1 MSLHMQHVF
10 LTSIMLVILTAC
22 GAITPTIAPTL
33 QPPTAAPPYIHYTP
47 SEISNVHLEFD
58 YPGSWIFSED
68 KIQGTDI
75 ISIGLGDPRLLTV
88 PTRAPEEPHGTPSD
102 FGSINILVQPA
113 NPGQTL
119 DTRIEAHKKGHSD
132 VSWIKALNDYQITI
146 DGYNARVFEYQIEP
160 FDENGYISTMFERD
174 IFFAVQD
181 QIYQITLS
189 VAEKERGGEFEKGY
203 EHFFNSLK
211 IVP

>member
-1 MSLHMQHVF
+1 MNKMMSLHMQHVF

-132 VSWIKALNDYQITI
+132 VSWIIQRCLKEIYSLLSKIKYIKLHFQLQKK
-146 DGYNARVFEYQIEP
+146 NAAANLRK
-160 FDENGYISTMFERD
+160 DMSISS
-174 IFFAVQD
+174 IA
-181 QIYQITLS
+181 
-189 VAEKERGGEFEKGY
+189 
-203 EHFFNSLK
+203 
-211 IVP
+211 